1 MTDADTDLRERSETV
16 ADDWADSVAEQAEDG
31 GGCMELAEALS
42 EMREE

>member
-1 MTDADTDLRERSETV
+1 MNDADQELRDRSEAV
-16 ADDWADSVAEQAEDG
+16 ADDWAESIKEESDDG

>member
-1 MTDADTDLRERSETV
+1 MSNTDTDLRERSDSV
-16 ADDWADSVAEQAEDG
+16 SDDWAEAIKDEAEDG